1 MLFNACQ
8 GKEWRVTSDSF
19 PWGKVHFATR
29 LHLLF
34 RTFAA
39 VKF

>member
-1 MLFNACQ
+1 MLFNACRN
-8 GKEWRVTSDSF
+8 KEWRVASASF
-19 PWGKVHFATR
+19 PWRKVYFATR

>member
-1 MLFNACQ
+1 MLFNACR
-8 GKEWRVTSDSF
+8 GKEWRVASDSF
-19 PWGKVHFATR
+19 PWRKVHFATR